1 MLQKSGFVVFRKNY
15 NDLETNSFIVLYK
28 NSIDTNLITNFIK
41 FLKV

>member
-28 NSIDTNLITNFIK
+28 NSIDNPHPLTVCGTRQ
-41 FLKV
+41 